1 VEEDKIMDRDI
12 YITEFDVKRL
22 TQLLQEGLS
31 FTSKDTQHLESL
43 QKELE
48 RAHIVEP
55 QAVPRDIVTMNS
67 RVRLKDLNSGDERI
81 YTLVFPTEADVT
93 QNKISILAPVGTA
106 MLGYRVGDKIDWPV
120 PSGMKTFRIE
130 EILYQ
135 PEAAGDFHL

>member
-1 VEEDKIMDRDI
+1 MDRDI

>member
-1 VEEDKIMDRDI
+1 MDRKI

-22 TQLLQEGLS
+22 TQLLEEGLS
-31 FTSKDTQHLESL
+31 FTSRDIQHLESL

-67 RVRLKDLNSGDERI
+67 RVRLRDLNSGDERI

-120 PSGMKTFRIE
+120 PAGMKTFRIE

>member
-1 VEEDKIMDRDI
+1 MDRDI
-12 YITEFDVKRL
+12 YITDFDVKRL
-22 TQLLQEGLS
+22 TQLLQGGLS

-93 QNKISILAPVGTA
+93 QYKISILAPVGTA

>member
-1 VEEDKIMDRDI
+1 MYRDI
-12 YITEFDVKRL
+12 YITGFDLKRL
-22 TQLLQEGLS
+22 TQLLQKGLS
-31 FTSKDTQHLESL
+31 FTSKDIVHLESL
-43 QKELE
+43 QEELE

-55 QAVPRDIVTMNS
+55 QAAPRDIVTMNS
-67 RVRLKDLNSGDERI
+67 RVRLRDLNSGDERI
-81 YTLVFPTEADVT
+81 YTLVFPAEADVT

-120 PSGMKTFRIE
+120 PAGMKTFRIE

>member
-1 VEEDKIMDRDI
+1 MDREI

-31 FTSKDTQHLESL
+31 FTSKDIQHLESL

-67 RVRLKDLNSGDERI
+67 RVRLRDLNSGDERI

-120 PSGMKTFRIE
+120 PAGMKTFRIE

>member
-31 FTSKDTQHLESL
+31 FTSRDTQHLESL

>member
-1 VEEDKIMDRDI
+1 MDRDI
-12 YITEFDVKRL
+12 YITDFDVKRL

-93 QNKISILAPVGTA
+93 QYKISILAPVGTA

>member
-1 VEEDKIMDRDI
+1 MDRKI

-31 FTSKDTQHLESL
+31 FTSKDIQHLESL

-120 PSGMKTFRIE
+120 PAGIKTFRIE